1 MSHPPSISNGFRKFQ
16 TQLTVDLY
24 LIVDVRE
31 CHLPDKFVQIF
42 EQEINLLCE
51 KSKEVFL
58 SQPMLLELEA
68 PIKICGNIYGQYT
81 DLLRHFES
89 GGFPPKSNYLFLG
102 NYIDRGRQSL
112 ETICL
117 LLAYKPKYP
126 DNIFLL
132 RGNHECASI
141 NRIYGFYDECKRRY
155 NIKLWKSFNN
165 CFNCLPVAAIV
176 AGKIFCCQGGL
187 SPDLHSLEQIQQIQR
202 PIDVPDTGE
211 EYLQFFLLYFA
222 PQELAVIALMLLDGI
237 RLNNKADKQ
246 SENRISRS
254 LSSLFDL
261 RRLGLLCGLLW
272 SDPDNDLK
280 GWSENDAGISLRFG
294 VDIVNEFLN
303 QHKMDLICRAHK
315 VVKEGYAFFADRRL
329 VTVFSAPNYLG
340 SFGNAGALMSVDKN
354 LICSFMILHSS
365 SEQANKSDDKNLEA
379 DCLAQSVSE
388 NMINPPVTKVDSC
401 QKCVSW
407 TDTNE

>member
-1 MSHPPSISNGFRKFQ
+1 MSIDINNS
-16 TQLTVDLY
+16 QLDIDNL
-24 LIVDVRE
+24 LERLLEVRE

-51 KSKEVFL
+51 KSKDVFL

-68 PIKICGNIYGQYT
+68 PIKICG
-81 DLLRHFES
+81 
-89 GGFPPKSNYLFLG
+89 
-102 NYIDRGRQSL
+102 
-112 ETICL
+112 
-117 LLAYKPKYP
+117 
-126 DNIFLL
+126 
-132 RGNHECASI
+132 
-141 NRIYGFYDECKRRY
+141 KRWY

-202 PIDVPDTGE
+202 PIDVPDT
-211 EYLQFFLLYFA
+211 
-222 PQELAVIALMLLDGI
+222 ALMLLDGI

-261 RRLGLLCGLLW
+261 RRLGLLCDLLW

-294 VDIVNEFLN
+294 VDIVNE
-303 QHKMDLICRAHK
+303 
-315 VVKEGYAFFADRRL
+315 
-329 VTVFSAPNYLG
+329 
-340 SFGNAGALMSVDKN
+340 
-354 LICSFMILHSS
+354 
-365 SEQANKSDDKNLEA
+365 
-379 DCLAQSVSE
+379 
-388 NMINPPVTKVDSC
+388 
-401 QKCVSW
+401 
-407 TDTNE
+407 

>member
-1 MSHPPSISNGFRKFQ
+1 MSIDINNS
-16 TQLTVDLY
+16 QLDIDNL
-24 LIVDVRE
+24 LERLLEVRE
-31 CHLPDKFVQIF
+31 CHLPDKFVQIS

-68 PIKICGNIYGQYT
+68 PIKICGNIHGQYT

-117 LLAYKPKYP
+117 LLAYKTKYP

-155 NIKLWKSFNN
+155 NIKLWKSFNA

-202 PIDVPDTGE
+202 PIDVPDAG
-211 EYLQFFLLYFA
+211 L
-222 PQELAVIALMLLDGI
+222 
-237 RLNNKADKQ
+237 
-246 SENRISRS
+246 
-254 LSSLFDL
+254 LFD
-261 RRLGLLCGLLW
+261 LLW

-280 GWSENDAGISLRFG
+280 RWSENDAGISFRFG

-303 QHKMDLICRAHK
+303 RHKMDLICRAHQ
-315 VVKEGYAFFADRRL
+315 VVKDGYEFFADRRL
-329 VTVFSAPNYLG
+329 VTVFSAPDYLG
-340 SFGNAGALMSVDKN
+340 SFENAGALMSVDAN
-354 LICSFMILHSS
+354 LMCSFMILHSS
-365 SEQANKSDDKNLEA
+365 SEQANEQDDKNLKA
-379 DCLAQSVSE
+379 DCQAQSVSD
-388 NMINPPVTKVDSC
+388 NVINPSVTKVEGC

-407 TDTNE
+407 ADMNDSASPQ

>member
-1 MSHPPSISNGFRKFQ
+1 MSHPPSISNGFQKFQ

-102 NYIDRGRQSL
+102 NYIDRG
-112 ETICL
+112 
-117 LLAYKPKYP
+117 
-126 DNIFLL
+126 
-132 RGNHECASI
+132 
-141 NRIYGFYDECKRRY
+141 KRRY

-187 SPDLHSLEQIQQIQR
+187 SPDLHSLEQIRQIQR

-261 RRLGLLCGLLW
+261 RRLGLLCDLLW

-315 VVKEGYAFFADRRL
+315 VVKEGYEFFADHRL

-365 SEQANKSDDKNLEA
+365 SEQANESDDKNLES
-379 DCLAQSVSE
+379 DCQSQS
-388 NMINPPVTKVDSC
+388 VTKVDGC
-401 QKCVSW
+401 QICVSW
-407 TDTNE
+407 ADMNDGASPQG

>member
-1 MSHPPSISNGFRKFQ
+1 MGF
-16 TQLTVDLY
+16 TT
-24 LIVDVRE
+24 
-31 CHLPDKFVQIF
+31 
-42 EQEINLLCE
+42 
-51 KSKEVFL
+51 
-58 SQPMLLELEA
+58 
-68 PIKICGNIYGQYT
+68 
-81 DLLRHFES
+81 
-89 GGFPPKSNYLFLG
+89 
-102 NYIDRGRQSL
+102 
-112 ETICL
+112 
-117 LLAYKPKYP
+117 
-126 DNIFLL
+126 
-132 RGNHECASI
+132 
-141 NRIYGFYDECKRRY
+141 
-155 NIKLWKSFNN
+155 N

-261 RRLGLLCGLLW
+261 RRLGLLCDLLW

-294 VDIVNEFLN
+294 VDIFLN

-315 VVKEGYAFFADRRL
+315 VVKEGYEFFADRRL

-340 SFGNAGALMSVDKN
+340 SFDNAGALMSVDKN
-354 LICSFMILHSS
+354 LICSFM
-365 SEQANKSDDKNLEA
+365 
-379 DCLAQSVSE
+379 
-388 NMINPPVTKVDSC
+388 
-401 QKCVSW
+401 
-407 TDTNE
+407 

>member
-202 PIDVPDTGE
+202 PIDVPDT
-211 EYLQFFLLYFA
+211 
-222 PQELAVIALMLLDGI
+222 ALMLLDGI

-261 RRLGLLCGLLW
+261 RRLGLLCDLLW

-303 QHKMDLICRAHK
+303 RHKMDLICRAHK
-315 VVKEGYAFFADRRL
+315 VVKE
-329 VTVFSAPNYLG
+329 APNYIG
-340 SFGNAGALMSVDKN
+340 SFDNAGALMSVDKN

-365 SEQANKSDDKNLEA
+365 SEQANESDDKNLES
-379 DCLAQSVSE
+379 DCQTQS
-388 NMINPPVTKVDSC
+388 VTKVDGC
-401 QKCVSW
+401 QICVSW
-407 TDTNE
+407 ADMNDGASPQG

>member
-1 MSHPPSISNGFRKFQ
+1 MSIDINNS
-16 TQLTVDLY
+16 QLDIDNL
-24 LIVDVRE
+24 LERLLEVRE
-31 CHLPDKFVQIF
+31 CHLPDKFVQIS

-68 PIKICGNIYGQYT
+68 PIKICGNIHGQYT

-117 LLAYKPKYP
+117 LLAYKTKYP

-141 NRIYGFYDECKRRY
+141 NRIYGFYDE
-155 NIKLWKSFNN
+155 L
-165 CFNCLPVAAIV
+165 AAIV

-202 PIDVPDTGE
+202 PIDVPDAG
-211 EYLQFFLLYFA
+211 L
-222 PQELAVIALMLLDGI
+222 
-237 RLNNKADKQ
+237 
-246 SENRISRS
+246 
-254 LSSLFDL
+254 LFD
-261 RRLGLLCGLLW
+261 LLW

-280 GWSENDAGISLRFG
+280 RWSENDAGISFRFG

-303 QHKMDLICRAHK
+303 RHKMDLICRAHQVIK
-315 VVKEGYAFFADRRL
+315 DGYEFFADRRL
-329 VTVFSAPNYLG
+329 VTVFSAPDYLG
-340 SFGNAGALMSVDKN
+340 SFENAGALMSVDAN
-354 LICSFMILHSS
+354 LMCSFMILHSS
-365 SEQANKSDDKNLEA
+365 SEQANEQDDKNLKA
-379 DCLAQSVSE
+379 DCQAQSVSD
-388 NMINPPVTKVDSC
+388 NVINPSVTKVEGC

-407 TDTNE
+407 ADMNDSASPQ